1 MGLFSRFERVTH
13 PPDDIAPPCTPE
25 EVIEALLDL
34 NGPDAPWTVRDGD
47 PDEGADLVADWHCTD
62 PVWRKYFHSATEDSV
77 LQTRMR
83 LMPDECQVR
92 SLDYQWQLPT
102 TSMSRSVYTSGRGQL
117 RWASVSWSRELGPDG
132 KRRIKKKV
140 EYDTADLKNHLR
152 DTVLDMG
159 WSWRARFS
167 KL

>member
-1 MGLFSRFERVTH
+1 MGLFSRFERVAR
-13 PPDDIAPPCTPE
+13 PPDGIVPCTSD
-25 EVIEALLDL
+25 EVVEALLDL
-34 NGPDAPWTVRDGD
+34 NCSDAPWTVRHGT

-62 PVWRKYFHSATEDSV
+62 PAWGKYFHSATEDSV

-83 LMPDECQVR
+83 LMPDEQQVR
-92 SLDYQWQLPT
+92 SLDYQWQLPL

-117 RWASVSWSRELGPDG
+117 RWVSYSWSRERGPDG
-132 KRRIKKKV
+132 KRRIKKTV
-140 EYDTADLKNHLR
+140 EYDTADLKTPLR

>member
-1 MGLFSRFERVTH
+1 MDLFSRFERVTH
-13 PPDDIAPPCTPE
+13 PPDDIGPPCTPD

-62 PVWRKYFHSATEDSV
+62 PAWSKYFYRVREDSV

-83 LMPDECQVR
+83 LMPDEHQVR
-92 SLDYQWQLPT
+92 SLDYQWQLGN
-102 TSMSRSVYTSGRGQL
+102 SGGQLYTRGRGQY
-117 RWASVSWSRELGPDG
+117 RYVSGAWEIARGPDG
-132 KRRIKKKV
+132 KRRI
-140 EYDTADLKNHLR
+140 ERAANRTDTADLKNHLR

>member
-1 MGLFSRFERVTH
+1 MGIFSRFERVTH
-13 PPDDIAPPCTPE
+13 PPDDTAPPCTPE

-34 NGPDAPWTVRDGD
+34 NGPDAPWTVRDGE
-47 PDEGADLVADWHCTD
+47 PKEGADLVADWHCTD
-62 PVWRKYFHSATEDSV
+62 PAWRTYFYRVNDQSV

-83 LMPDECQVR
+83 LMPDEHQVR
-92 SLDYQWQLPT
+92 ALDCYWQLGNST
-102 TSMSRSVYTSGRGQL
+102 GDIYTWGKGQY
-117 RWASVSWSRELGPDG
+117 RYVSAAWELNRGPDG
-132 KRRIKKKV
+132 KRRF
-140 EYDTADLKNHLR
+140 ERLPRTDTADLKNHLR

>member
-13 PPDDIAPPCTPE
+13 PPDDLAPPCTPE

-34 NGPDAPWTVRDGD
+34 NCPDAPWTVRDGK
-47 PDEGADLVADWHCTD
+47 PEEGADLVADWHCTD
-62 PVWRKYFHSATEDSV
+62 PLWRKYFHAANEDSV
-77 LQTRMR
+77 LQTRML
-83 LMPDECQVR
+83 LMPDEHQVR
-92 SLDYQWQLPT
+92 CLDYQWLMGNSSGGIT
-102 TSMSRSVYTSGRGQL
+102 AWGRGQF
-117 RWASVSWSRELGPDG
+117 RWISGSRVIERGPDG
-132 KRRIKKKV
+132 KRRIQKTDR
-140 EYDTADLKNHLR
+140 YDTADLKNHLR

>member
-1 MGLFSRFERVTH
+1 MGIFSRFARVTH
-13 PPDDIAPPCTPE
+13 PPDGIASPSTPE

-34 NGPDAPWTVRDGD
+34 NGPDAPWTVRDGG

-62 PVWRKYFHSATEDSV
+62 PAWRKYFYRVREESV

-92 SLDYQWQLPT
+92 SLDYQWQLGNE
-102 TSMSRSVYTSGRGQL
+102 SGDIYTWGRGQY
-117 RWASVSWSRELGPDG
+117 RFVSPAWALERGPGGRPRFERLD
-132 KRRIKKKV
+132 RT
-140 EYDTADLKNHLR
+140 DTADLKNPLR
-152 DTVLDMG
+152 DAVLGAG
-159 WSWRARFS
+159 WSWRACVS